1 MALIKCPECNKEVS
15 DRAISCPH
23 CGFPI
28 ADIQKIESQHTVK
41 VNNKICDI
49 SKLKIM
55 YDKYSTA
62 DQKMICNTCNNIY
75 KKWYKSGETGFYS
88 GKGENLIQW
97 IGCTFNW
104 WKKNEQHY
112 LAYKFLAECRS
123 HNFEYFEFNTSDYT
137 PVNNISSPQPTSQLH
152 CPKCGSTSITTEKRG
167 YDIMWGFLGSER
179 IVYNVC
185 QKCGHKWKPG
195 KR

>member
-41 VNNKICDI
+41 VNNKIYDI

-75 KKWYKSGETGFYS
+75 KKWYKSGGTGSYS

-97 IGCTFNW
+97 IGYTFNW
-104 WKKNEQHY
+104 WKKNEKHY

-137 PVNNISSPQPTSQLH
+137 PVNNISSPQPTPQLR
-152 CPKCGSTSITTEKRG
+152 CPKCGSTSIVPEKRG
-167 YDIMWGFLGSER
+167 YDIMWGFLGSEK

-185 QKCGHKWKPG
+185 QKCGYRWKPG
-195 KR
+195 KK

>member
-1 MALIKCPECNKEVS
+1 MALIECPECNKEVS
-15 DRAISCPH
+15 DKAISCPH

-28 ADIQKIESQHTVK
+28 ADIQKTESQHTVK
-41 VNNKICDI
+41 VNNKIYDI

-75 KKWYKSGETGFYS
+75 KKWYKSGGTGSYS

-104 WKKNEQHY
+104 WKKNEKHY

-137 PVNNISSPQPTSQLH
+137 PVNNISSPQPTNQLR
-152 CPKCGSTSITTEKRG
+152 CPRCGSTSITTEKRG

-195 KR
+195 K